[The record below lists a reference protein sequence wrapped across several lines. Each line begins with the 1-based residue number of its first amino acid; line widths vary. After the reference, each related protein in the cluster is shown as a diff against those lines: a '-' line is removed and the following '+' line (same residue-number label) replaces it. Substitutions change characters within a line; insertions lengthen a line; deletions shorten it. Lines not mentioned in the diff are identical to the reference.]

1 MSSSDSNGGR
11 EGISRRFSL
20 LPDAC
25 QEALL
30 VAAAIGTEFRVE
42 TVSAVCKRRIEQV
55 REALDG
61 DSCAQFVTPVSDASG
76 AYRFSDAAVR
86 AVLYEEIPAA
96 RRPWL
101 HREIGESLERAGTQR
116 PAR

>member
-1 MSSSDSNGGR
+1 MSSSESNGRR
-11 EGISRRFSL
+11 EEISRRFSL

-42 TVSAVCKRRIEQV
+42 TVSAVCKRRVEQV
-55 REALDG
+55 REALAG
-61 DSCAQFVTPVSDASG
+61 EPCAQFVTPVSDGSG
-76 AYRFSDAAVR
+76 TYRFSDPQVR
-86 AVLYEEIPAA
+86 DVVYEEIPVA

-101 HREIGESLERAGTQR
+101 DRQIGESGDGRSLR
-116 PAR
+116 